1 MPNPLLLYRKRL
13 IPAECI
19 LLKNDKIL
27 WQEENFLITQWKT
40 IRPKKELD
48 HGCSCYLLGEGWKV
62 SKFLNAQGKLLC
74 WYCDI
79 IDTEYDASRN
89 AYTFVDLLADVLV
102 YPDGRIH
109 VVDLDE
115 VADALEERLI
125 TIEQMKSC
133 MRKLN
138 SLLKKIYAG
147 DLFEMA
153 PVRKMMELDK

>member
-1 MPNPLLLYRKRL
+1 M
-13 IPAECI
+13 
-19 LLKNDKIL
+19 
-27 WQEENFLITQWKT
+27 
-40 IRPKKELD
+40 
-48 HGCSCYLLGEGWKV
+48 
-62 SKFLNAQGKLLC
+62 SKFLNANGELLC

-79 IDTEYDASRN
+79 IDMEYDAAQN

-115 VADALEERLI
+115 VADALEENLI

-138 SLLKKIYAG
+138 SLLLKIYAG
-147 DLFEMA
+147 GLFEID
-153 PVRKMMELDK
+153 RKSVV